1 MALFFFGGGKVETKG
16 RRVRGDLVSN
26 FYRRTEEGAAKE
38 GLRKGKESAAE
49 GVLRLKSVRRVEGEA
64 LGIGEGVE

>member
-49 GVLRLKSVRRVEGEA
+49 GGAAAERR
-64 LGIGEGVE
+64 